1 MPTTTTKKRT
11 TASRSK
17 STSAAKRPT
26 AKASSSRST
35 GSAPKTPHSTAT
47 FPGALGLLH
56 HDHEEVEKMLEEF
69 EKAKGQEQMELARR
83 ICMELT
89 IHALLEEQSFYP
101 LIMEMGAEFKDMV
114 LEAHEEHRQVKELI
128 GMLEGSRPT
137 EERFEPRMK
146 VLMDDVLHHVQEEEK
161 QLFPKLKKQVNKTR
175 MEQWGQ
181 ELEQVKTR
189 LRREQGGM
197 PAEKRMTEEVR
208 ERARA

>member
-1 MPTTTTKKRT
+1 
-11 TASRSK
+11 
-17 STSAAKRPT
+17 
-26 AKASSSRST
+26 
-35 GSAPKTPHSTAT
+35 
-47 FPGALGLLH
+47 
-56 HDHEEVEKMLEEF
+56 
-69 EKAKGQEQMELARR
+69 MELARR

-89 IHALLEEQSFYP
+89 VHALLEEQSFYP

-161 QLFPKLKKQVNKTR
+161 QLFPKLKKQVDKIR

-181 ELEQVKTR
+181 ELEHVKMR
-189 LRREQGGM
+189 LMHEQGGM